1 MNSTVSWPKY
11 GIENYYQQN
20 SIGIQPI
27 LILLY
32 NSNVENYGKCYNN
45 FSRKRPMERKNWTE
59 YQDQILKYLKE
70 ERKIK
75 RWTDIAKIM
84 NVEYKI
90 GGRNGKQCR

>member
-1 MNSTVSWPKY
+1 
-11 GIENYYQQN
+11 
-20 SIGIQPI
+20 
-27 LILLY
+27 
-32 NSNVENYGKCYNN
+32 
-45 FSRKRPMERKNWTE
+45 MERKNWTE

-90 GGRNGKQCR
+90 GGRNGKQCRERYIST

>member
-1 MNSTVSWPKY
+1 MDNDGK
-11 GIENYYQQN
+11 NYN
-20 SIGIQPI
+20 KLFGEI
-27 LILLY
+27 
-32 NSNVENYGKCYNN
+32 K
-45 FSRKRPMERKNWTE
+45 MERKNWTE

-84 NVEYKI
+84 NIEYKI